1 MQLFNRGL
9 CWCWCYY
16 DWCSCL
22 LSGMHVMLRM
32 WVRQEG
38 TFIEWQFGKNKDVQR
53 ARERERLLGSVVKL
67 SPRT

>member
-9 CWCWCYY
+9 CWCYY

-22 LSGMHVMLRM
+22 LSGMHVILWM
-32 WVRQEG
+32 WVWQEG

-53 ARERERLLGSVVKL
+53 ERERERERERLLGSVG
-67 SPRT
+67 